1 MGLVFGLLFFLIP
14 LVFYPKSSEVF
25 EFNKIILLYSGTIGI
40 TSIWAIKMIVQKKII
55 FRRTILDIPLV
66 IFLMSQAISTLV
78 SIDPHTSIFGYYSRF
93 NGGLLS
99 TAAYCLLYW
108 AFVSNISLREARKV
122 ICLALFSGL
131 IVSIYG
137 ILEHTGRSP
146 SCLLI
151 NRQFNAACWVQDVQ
165 ERVFATLGQP
175 NWLAAYLVALSPLA
189 WAQTLK
195 TKRWLFYSLA
205 FLFFATLLFTKSRSG
220 LLGFVAADLVFW
232 ALIFWKHK
240 KKYLKNFIILNSL
253 FLILIVI
260 FGIPWTTIQSNKA
273 QEPALESGGTESGQI
288 RKIVWRGAI
297 DIWKAHPLFGTGV
310 ETFAY
315 SYYQFRPQEH
325 NLVSEWDF
333 LYNKAHNEYLNYL
346 ATTGI
351 IGLVA
356 YLVLIV
362 FSILQ
367 ITNYQLPISNQFP
380 NLEIKKFIKLLKTGK
395 WKLENIALLAGYSSI
410 LVTNF
415 FGFSV
420 VPISLL
426 FFLYPA
432 LAVAQD
438 QKSKPKSP
446 NLRNLS
452 ASQKA
457 QIAIVL
463 GILLYAL
470 SLTLNYWRADFAYSE
485 GKAASKNLEVQTAV
499 IKLNEAIERSPA
511 EALYHNELAET
522 YGLIAAAFFEEKEAT
537 FSARYATAAIEES
550 NTAFRLSPRNI
561 NIRKSRANLF
571 SELSII
577 DETLLLESIKA
588 LEDIAK
594 IAPTDAKVFYTL
606 GSFYMRAG
614 QNQKALESLQKALQL
629 KPDYQKA
636 RNLLEKLEKNP
647 DLR

>member
-40 TSIWAIKMIVQKKII
+40 TSIWAIKMIIQKKII

-333 LYNKAHNEYLNYL
+333 LYNKAHNEYLNF
-346 ATTGI
+346 AANTGSA
-351 IGLVA
+351 GLLT
-356 YLVLIV
+356 YTVLIL
-362 FSILQ
+362 FSLRQ
-367 ITNYQLPISNQFP
+367 IF
-380 NLEIKKFIKLLKTGK
+380 KFKFQ
-395 WKLENIALLAGYSSI
+395 NIALLAGYASI
-410 LVTNF
+410 LITNF

-463 GILLYAL
+463 GILLYTL
-470 SLTLNYWRADFAYSE
+470 NLTLNYWRADLAYSE

>member
-325 NLVSEWDF
+325 NLVPEWDF
-333 LYNKAHNEYLNYL
+333 LYNKAHNEYLNF
-346 ATTGI
+346 AANTGSA
-351 IGLVA
+351 GLLT
-356 YLVLIV
+356 YTVLIL
-362 FSILQ
+362 FSLRQ
-367 ITNYQLPISNQFP
+367 IF
-380 NLEIKKFIKLLKTGK
+380 KFKFQ
-395 WKLENIALLAGYSSI
+395 NIALLAGYASI
-410 LVTNF
+410 LITNF

-463 GILLYAL
+463 GILLYTL
-470 SLTLNYWRADFAYSE
+470 NLTLNYWRADLAYSE

>member
-333 LYNKAHNEYLNYL
+333 LYNKAHNEYLNF
-346 ATTGI
+346 AANTGSA
-351 IGLVA
+351 GLLT
-356 YLVLIV
+356 YTVLIL
-362 FSILQ
+362 FSLRQ
-367 ITNYQLPISNQFP
+367 IF
-380 NLEIKKFIKLLKTGK
+380 KFKFQ
-395 WKLENIALLAGYSSI
+395 NIALLAGYASI
-410 LVTNF
+410 LITNF